1 MRGAAFE
8 IWRYAFDFIRNWSH
22 MRSAR
27 MWKRKRKHTRHTPLS
42 GHSSQPWPALQ
53 QMPHLPANS
62 VAGREMP
69 ALAPA
74 HVRGENMQGTAMYAI
89 QRKCQKAKRSKKK
102 QKKWKLHV
110 LLAPQVHT
118 FLLETKITSAGEIFH
133 FCRIFHK
140 KGGAN
145 LQNNKVDSLTFHYAT
160 P

>member
-1 MRGAAFE
+1 MISHE
-8 IWRYAFDFIRNWSH
+8 ICEDVETEEKTHPTHTFIW
-22 MRSAR
+22 
-27 MWKRKRKHTRHTPLS
+27 
-42 GHSSQPWPALQ
+42 AL
-53 QMPHLPANS
+53 LPA
-62 VAGREMP
+62 VTRLAADATFAGELCGGQRN
-69 ALAPA
+69 ACT
-74 HVRGENMQGTAMYAI
+74 VRGEKMQGTAMYAI